1 MVVAC
6 HIILKTARRGC
17 NFILGM
23 LQYIVQLALMRD
35 HANLSQRDQ
44 KLMSD
49 FPGDIRSIL
58 EQFYLDGRSTI
69 YAVCPNPKCHCTYK
83 PTFDGVS
90 PIPQYPMYCT
100 HRECEERIL
109 RPRRMNNVEIQVPIK
124 RFVYF
129 DFKDWVAGLLSRPS
143 FEEHMD
149 AAWDAMA
156 QETSS
161 GEMHDIFDGSVLKDF
176 QGPDGK
182 HFRFGGE
189 EGRYVFSL
197 CVDFFNP
204 LGNKQAG
211 KKYSMGIISLVCLNL
226 PPDMRYKPENMF
238 MAGVVPGPKEPPL
251 TTLNHYLTPLVDD
264 FLEFWKPGVYFSRTR
279 KYSLG
284 RLVRCAL
291 VAVVCDLLGAR
302 KVAGFA
308 SCTHEHFCA
317 ICHCTRS
324 AHGYGN
330 TDYSSWRYRTQYEC
344 KMFADRYNNA
354 SDEKTRQGI
363 FDAAGLRWS
372 ELLRLPYF
380 DLARYVV
387 VDAMHNLFLGLI
399 KEHFQGILGI
409 GAQKDK
415 DETVLSI
422 KFSDELM
429 NLSITEQKSVNRL
442 KGYLESPM
450 NDRLTSDRE
459 TWLRKFS
466 QCNLSAL
473 EFVCKQLGCPH
484 PPEGQKIA
492 KKDWAESILH
502 WVSASR
508 VSSLS
513 HS

>member
-1 MVVAC
+1 M
-6 HIILKTARRGC
+6 
-17 NFILGM
+17 LGM
-23 LQYIVQLALMRD
+23 LQYIVQLALMRS
-35 HANLSQRDQ
+35 HTNLSQRDQ

-49 FPGDIRSIL
+49 FPSDIRSIL
-58 EQFYLDGRSTI
+58 KQFYLDGRSTI
-69 YAVCPNPKCHCTYK
+69 YAVCPNPKCHRTYK

-100 HRECEERIL
+100 HQEFGRKCNERIL
-109 RPRRMNNVEIQVPIK
+109 RPRRVNNVEIKVPIK

-129 DFKDWVAGLLSRPS
+129 DFKDWVASLLSRPS

-149 AAWDAMA
+149 AAWDSTA
-156 QETSS
+156 QETFSE
-161 GEMHDIFDGSVLKDF
+161 EMRDIFDGSVLKDF
-176 QGPDGK
+176 KGPDGK

-211 KKYSMGIISLVCLNL
+211 KKHSMGIISLVCLNL

-251 TTLNHYLTPLVDD
+251 TRLNHYLTPLIDD
-264 FLEFWKPGVYFSRTR
+264 FLEFWKPGVHFSRTQ
-279 KYSLG
+279 KYSFG

-317 ICHCTRS
+317 ICYCTRS
-324 AHGYGN
+324 AHGFGN
-330 TDYSSWRYRTQYEC
+330 TDFFSWRRRTQNEC
-344 KMFADRYNNA
+344 KTFADHYNNA
-354 SDEKTRQGI
+354 SNEKTRQGI
-363 FDAAGLRWS
+363 FDEAGLRWS

-380 DLARYVV
+380 DLARFVV

-409 GAQKDK
+409 GAWKDK
-415 DETVLSI
+415 DEMALSI
-422 KFSDELM
+422 KFSDEWTKFSM
-429 NLSITEQKSVNRL
+429 TEQKSIKRL

-450 NDRLTSDRE
+450 NDELTRSHDH
-459 TWLRKFS
+459 WLRKFTR
-466 QCNLSAL
+466 CNLTAL
-473 EFVCKQLGCPH
+473 EFVCKELRCPP
-484 PPEGQKIA
+484 PPEDPPKKLK
-492 KKDWAESILH
+492 KKDWAQAILH
-502 WVSASR
+502 WVSPSR
-508 VSSLS
+508 VSPLS
-513 HS
+513 RG